1 MITSNSMI
9 TPAVKRKQPTPSKP
23 SSTKIFDNVLS
34 KDEQRK
40 LKRIRNANE
49 DMATIINANKA
60 RLTLDPDNYP
70 AIGQRARLM
79 MMMLYKSPMV

>member
-9 TPAVKRKQPTPSKP
+9 TPPAVNTIKT
-23 SSTKIFDNVLS
+23 IFYQTSDNILP

-40 LKRIRNANE
+40 LKRIMNANG
-49 DMATIINANKA
+49 DMARIINANKA

-70 AIGQRARLM
+70 AIGQRA
-79 MMMLYKSPMV
+79 

>member
-1 MITSNSMI
+1 MI
-9 TPAVKRKQPTPSKP
+9 TPPAVNTIKNIIYQTS
-23 SSTKIFDNVLS
+23 DNILP

-49 DMATIINANKA
+49 DMARIINANNA

-70 AIGQRARLM
+70 AIGQRA
-79 MMMLYKSPMV
+79 